1 MLSFKIPDRSSR
13 STILDGSPDLLEKD
27 SDLSQQPNRA
37 VRPNHYDDSIFASL
51 KDSLTADARHTV
63 IPSEEEEFVPPER
76 YSDQNFEPDSSQH
89 QVFQNDSIVR
99 LAAGAQRWQPLTMLD
114 DTASRWYQDIDHL
127 LDGRKQPLIPGIPA
141 QSYSTSL
148 FHAGTTNSHFS
159 LPSVNKLEPVA
170 GPQDARYC
178 PMSIVLTGRGST
190 ARCKEK
196 SQLQRWV
203 YESGNANLTFAEKME
218 KSNWENERLEKL

>member
-63 IPSEEEEFVPPER
+63 MPPEEEEFVPPER
-76 YSDQNFEPDSSQH
+76 YSDQNFEPGSSQH
-89 QVFQNDSIVR
+89 QVFQSDSIIR
-99 LAAGAQRWQPLTMLD
+99 LAAGAQHWQPLTMLD
-114 DTASRWYQDIDHL
+114 DTASRWYQDLDHL
-127 LDGRKQPLIPGIPA
+127 LDGRKQPLIPGNPM

-148 FHAGTTNSHFS
+148 FHAATTNSHFP
-159 LPSVNKLEPVA
+159 LPSMNELEPVA
-170 GPQDARYC
+170 DPQDTRYC

-196 SQLQRWV
+196 FQLKRWV
-203 YESGNANLTFAEKME
+203 YETGNANLTFAEKME